1 MAVNN
6 PFMETSSN
14 FASYTITLVGI
25 TVFSDTI
32 IFSTLKHILKH
43 VPHDQVKKW
52 FQWRVMTQIN
62 NKFESSTNRAN
73 HMIWWRYR

>member
-14 FASYTITLVGI
+14 FASYTVTMIGI

-32 IFSTLKHILKH
+32 VIFSTLKHI
-43 VPHDQVKKW
+43 
-52 FQWRVMTQIN
+52 
-62 NKFESSTNRAN
+62 FETCPTWLGQKNGFSDA
-73 HMIWWRYR
+73 